1 MSLLVDRFNRPH
13 DYLRISVTDRCNLRC
28 VYCMPAEGVQFLKH
42 SDLLT
47 YEEIEEVVRV
57 GAKLGIKKIRLT
69 GGEPLVRKDLEVL
82 VSKLS
87 SIDGIEDISLTTNGI
102 FLAKKAKI
110 LKEAGITRV
119 NISLDSLRPER
130 YKEITRG
137 GDVQQV
143 LDGIEASFEVG
154 FQPIK
159 INTVLMRGFND
170 DEIPDFLRMT
180 IDQPINLRFI
190 EYMPIGHADETWKN
204 GYLSLQIVKEK
215 AKQLGFEMEESG
227 EIYGNGPSDNFR
239 IKGAKG
245 TVGFIHPVSD
255 HFCSDCNRL
264 RLTSDGYLKACLYWD
279 EEINVKDYIGD
290 EEKLKEAY
298 FRSLLHKPENHEMA
312 KAMNNEMQ
320 SHIPTVR
327 RMSQIGG

>member
-143 LDGIEASFEVG
+143 LDGIEVSFEVG

-159 INTVLMRGFND
+159 INTVLMKGFND

>member
-42 SDLLT
+42 SELLT

-87 SIDGIEDISLTTNGI
+87 LIDGIEDISLTTNGI

-143 LDGIEASFEVG
+143 LDGIKASFEVG

-159 INTVLMRGFND
+159 INTVLMKGFND
-170 DEIPDFLRMT
+170 DEIPDFLKMT

-215 AKQLGFEMEESG
+215 AKQLGFEMEESE

-298 FRSLLHKPENHEMA
+298 YRSLLHKPENHEMA
-312 KAMNNEMQ
+312 KAMNNEAQ
-320 SHIPTVR
+320 SHMPTVR

>member
-42 SDLLT
+42 SELLT

-102 FLAKKAKI
+102 FLAKQAKI

-130 YKEITRG
+130 FKEITRG

-159 INTVLMRGFND
+159 INTVLMKGFND

-215 AKQLGFEMEESG
+215 AKQLGVEMEESG

-290 EEKLKEAY
+290 EEKLKEVY

-320 SHIPTVR
+320 SHMPTVR